1 MQAIINPGNISGT
14 VKIPA
19 SKSMMQR
26 ACAAALLH
34 KGTTTIYNPGRSNDD
49 KAALNIIQQLG
60 ARITHQSAERID
72 IQSDG
77 VIPINDS
84 IDCGESGLSAR
95 LFTPIAALSDK
106 AIKINGHGSL
116 LSRPMD
122 AFSKTFS
129 VAGVRLT
136 DFTGSI
142 PFTIQGPLKPTR
154 ITIDGSVSSQFL
166 SGLLFAFAYS
176 ATEAV
181 DIEVLNLKSTP
192 YIELTLSVLE
202 TFGRPV
208 SHTNFQVFHIH
219 PAQFNE
225 KAHIDITIE
234 GDWSSAACWLV
245 AGCIAGNITIEGL
258 HPYSKQADAALLSLL
273 QNLNANV
280 VLKEHAVSVQICDI
294 SSFDFDATNCPDLF
308 PMLSILAAT
317 SNNDCN
323 INGIHRLW
331 HKESNRAESITE
343 MLHQFGVFYSI
354 DEDELFINGK
364 RRLDYCTIDSFNDHR
379 IVMAAAIGALCAKGP
394 VTILDI
400 EAINKSYPDFFDHLI
415 SLGASCTITEDSIL

>member
-1 MQAIINPGNISGT
+1 MQAIINPGNINGT

-26 ACAAALLH
+26 VCAAALLH
-34 KGTTTIYNPGRSNDD
+34 KGTTTIYNPGHSNDD

-60 ARITHQSAERID
+60 ARITYQSNDRID
-72 IQSDG
+72 IQSEG
-77 VIPINDS
+77 INPISDN
-84 IDCGESGLSAR
+84 IDCGESGLSTR
-95 LFTPIAALSDK
+95 LFTPIAALSEK
-106 AIKINGHGSL
+106 AITINGHGSL

-122 AFSKTFS
+122 AFSDFFS
-129 VAGVRLT
+129 TAGVTLA
-136 DFTGSI
+136 DFNGYI
-142 PFTIQGPLKPTR
+142 PFTVQGPLKPNK

-166 SGLLFAFAYS
+166 SGLLFAYAYS
-176 ATEAV
+176 AAEAI

-208 SHTNFQVFHIH
+208 SHTNFQTFHIN
-219 PAQFNE
+219 PAHFNE
-225 KAHIDITIE
+225 KAHVDITIE

-245 AGCIAGNITIEGL
+245 AGCIAGNVTIEGL

-273 QNLNANV
+273 QSLNANV
-280 VLKEHAVSVQICDI
+280 ALNKHAVSVQICDI

-317 SNNDCN
+317 SNNDCY

-343 MLHQFGVFYSI
+343 MLHQFGIFYSI
-354 DEDELFINGK
+354 DNDELFINGK
-364 RRLDYCTIDSFNDHR
+364 RRLDYCTIDAFNDHR
-379 IVMAAAIGALCAKGP
+379 IVMAAAIGALCAKGT
-394 VTILDI
+394 VTII
-400 EAINKSYPDFFDHLI
+400 GVEAINKSYPDFFDHLI
-415 SLGASCTITEDSIL
+415 SLGASCTLTEDLIS